1 MTRRHKAKAE
11 AQAAGDEAVAIVD
24 ALSAVLEGMSIGPGV
39 SALLCTL
46 RVVGTQAT
54 TEVREQVV
62 THLRALADELE
73 ALDAVKH

>member
-39 SALLCTL
+39 STL

-73 ALDAVKH
+73 AR